1 MAELEDEALDAG
13 IALDQA
19 MTRIA
24 LEQSMTRTALE
35 HALTR
40 TGFLCRRPA

>member
-13 IALDQA
+13 IALEQA

-40 TGFLCRRPA
+40 AGLLCRRPA

>member
-24 LEQSMTRTALE
+24 LEHAKTPTALAQSMTRAALI
-35 HALTR
+35 R
-40 TGFLCRRPA
+40 RRPA

>member
-1 MAELEDEALDAG
+1 MAAHYDEAYDAG
-13 IALDQA
+13 IALEQA
-19 MTRIA
+19 MARIA
-24 LEQSMTRTALE
+24 LEQSMTRAALE

>member
-13 IALDQA
+13 IALDRA

-24 LEQSMTRTALE
+24 LEHAKTPTALAQSTT
-35 HALTR
+35 H
-40 TGFLCRRPA
+40 TGLIRRRPA

>member
-1 MAELEDEALDAG
+1 MAELDDEALDAG
-13 IALDQA
+13 IALEQA